1 MNHYLVSNEDYDK
14 LQNPTLETLQLQA
27 DTLNH
32 SVLDKTKL
40 ADLEKLAYNPDLD
53 HLQKVL
59 KEIDYEALPKQELKP

>member
-1 MNHYLVSNEDYDK
+1 M
-14 LQNPTLETLQLQA
+14 ETLQLQA

-59 KEIDYEALPKQELKP
+59 KEIDYEALPKQELEALNNQLLTLYWRKLVS